1 MVSER
6 GRDAK
11 YRIAETAM
19 ALFLEQGYEAV
30 TVEAVAEASRVSR
43 RTVFRHFG
51 GKDELPFPDHSARLA
66 VLERRLGSAGP
77 DDDPVEVVIAG
88 TEESLR
94 DFLSRPQLVFRR
106 YRLTRLVPELRN
118 REIVEHE
125 RYVTLTSAFLRSHLP
140 PGTPAFQGTGLAAL
154 IDAMH
159 RSALG
164 NWARSDGATDALAEL
179 EAGMEWV
186 RKLTSG
192 AAGSGPDQ
200 HMLLALVPDS
210 PAARR
215 ALRSLR
221 DTTTPLD

>member
-1 MVSER
+1 
-6 GRDAK
+6 
-11 YRIAETAM
+11 M

-66 VLERRLGSAGP
+66 VLERRLNAAGP

-106 YRLTRLVPELRN
+106 YQLTRLVPELRN

-125 RYVTLTSAFLRSHLP
+125 RYVTLTSAFLRTHLP
-140 PGTPAFQGTGLAAL
+140 PGAPGFQSIGLAAL

-164 NWARSDGATDALAEL
+164 SWARSNGATDALAEL

-186 RKLTSG
+186 RKLTSE
-192 AAGSGPDQ
+192 ASGSGPGGQ
-200 HMLLALVPDS
+200 LLLALVPDS

-215 ALRSLR
+215 SLQSLR
-221 DTTTPLD
+221 DAATPLD

>member
-1 MVSER
+1 
-6 GRDAK
+6 
-11 YRIAETAM
+11 M

-66 VLERRLGSAGP
+66 VLERRLSSAGP

-106 YRLTRLVPELRN
+106 YQLTRLVPELRN

-125 RYVTLTSAFLRSHLP
+125 RYVTLTSAFLRTHLP
-140 PGTPAFQGTGLAAL
+140 PGTPSFQSIGLAAL

-164 NWARSDGATDALAEL
+164 NWARSNGATDALAEL

-186 RKLTSG
+186 RKLTSE
-192 AAGSGPDQ
+192 ASGSGPDPR
-200 HMLLALVPDS
+200 MLLALVPDS

-215 ALRSLR
+215 TLQSLR
-221 DTTTPLD
+221 DTATPLD